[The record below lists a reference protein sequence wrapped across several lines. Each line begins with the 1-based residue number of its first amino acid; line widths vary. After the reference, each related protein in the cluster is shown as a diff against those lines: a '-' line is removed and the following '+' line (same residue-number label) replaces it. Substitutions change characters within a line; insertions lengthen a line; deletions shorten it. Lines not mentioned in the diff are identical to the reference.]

1 MEAEAE
7 IRRIIERVGRGSGF
21 DLEAVEAALRAAV
34 LLSGARL
41 IERLVGPLGQG
52 RQPEAVSCSC
62 GGRMSSR
69 GVEEKTVMTLLG
81 PVRFSRSRYACTVCG
96 QVRYPGDELLDVVGT
111 GRSPGLRRMMARAG
125 SRQTFKEAREDLK
138 VYAGLEVSAKDVERV
153 AEATGE
159 QIEGWESSQRP
170 GILNRQQ
177 PPVSEQ
183 ATAVMYIE
191 MDGTGVPMVSGA
203 LAGRKGK
210 QPDGSAKTRE
220 VKLGCVFT
228 QTGTDE
234 KGRPMRDAAST
245 SFVGAI
251 EPAEAF
257 GARLEAEALRRG
269 LDQARKVVLL
279 ADGALWVWNIAELRF
294 PQAIQIIDIYHAREH
309 VSELCGMLFAG
320 DAKQLQKYRLQWWS
334 DLDEGHVEKILY
346 QARKRLPLQGQ
357 LRKSAEQQIGY
368 FEDNKQRMRYAEFR
382 KQGLFVGSGVVE
394 AGCKHLIAARLKQSG
409 MEWSLRGA
417 NAIIALRCNLAS
429 GRFEDFWEDRAA

>member
-1 MEAEAE
+1 
-7 IRRIIERVGRGSGF
+7 
-21 DLEAVEAALRAAV
+21 
-34 LLSGARL
+34 
-41 IERLVGPLGQG
+41 
-52 RQPEAVSCSC
+52 
-62 GGRMSSR
+62 
-69 GVEEKTVMTLLG
+69 MTLLG
-81 PVRFSRSRYACTVCG
+81 PVRFSRSRYECAGCG
-96 QVRYPGDELLDVVGT
+96 AVRYPGDELLDVVGT

-159 QIEGWESSQRP
+159 QIEGWESCQRAR
-170 GILNRQQ
+170 ILSREQ
-177 PPVSEQ
+177 PLVCD
-183 ATAVMYIE
+183 TAVATMYIE
-191 MDGTGVPMVSGA
+191 MDGTGIPMVSGA
-203 LAGRKGK
+203 LWGRKGK
-210 QPDGSAKTRE
+210 QPGGSAKTRE

-234 KGRPMRDAAST
+234 RRRPVRDAAST

-251 EPAEAF
+251 ESAEAF

-269 LDQARKVVLL
+269 LDHAQKVVLL
-279 ADGALWVWNIAELRF
+279 ADGARWVWNIAELRF

-320 DAKQLQKYRLQWWS
+320 DAKRLQKYRLRWWS
-334 DLDEGHVEKILY
+334 DLDEGRIEKILY
-346 QARKRLPLQGQ
+346 QARKRLPLEGQ
-357 LRKSAEQQIGY
+357 LRQGAEQQLNY
-368 FEDNKQRMRYAEFR
+368 FEDNQQRMRYAEFR

>member
-34 LLSGARL
+34 LLAGARL

-183 ATAVMYIE
+183 AVAMMYVE

-320 DAKQLQKYRLQWWS
+320 DAKQLQKYRLRWWS

-429 GRFEDFWEDRAA
+429 GRFEGFWEDRAA

>member
-34 LLSGARL
+34 LLAGARL

-183 ATAVMYIE
+183 AVAMMYIE

-234 KGRPMRDAAST
+234 KGRPVRDAAST

-320 DAKQLQKYRLQWWS
+320 DAKQLQKYRLRWWS

>member
-34 LLSGARL
+34 LLAGARL

-183 ATAVMYIE
+183 AVAVMYIE

-234 KGRPMRDAAST
+234 KGRPVRDAAST

-320 DAKQLQKYRLQWWS
+320 DAKQLQKYRLRWWS

>member
-1 MEAEAE
+1 M
-7 IRRIIERVGRGSGF
+7 RRIVERVSCGRGF

-34 LLSGARL
+34 LVAGARL
-41 IERLVGPLGQG
+41 LERLVAAVGKG
-52 RQPEAVSCSC
+52 RPAAVSCVC
-62 GGRMSSR
+62 GARMSSR
-69 GVEEKTVMTLLG
+69 GVEDKRVVTLLG
-81 PVRFSRSRYACTVCG
+81 PVSFGRSRYECAVCG
-96 QVRYPGDELLDVVGT
+96 EVRYPGDELLDVVGT
-111 GRSPGLRRMMARAG
+111 GRSPGVRRMMARAG

-159 QIEGWESSQRP
+159 QIEDWESCQRSE
-170 GILNRQQ
+170 ILNRPQ
-177 PPVSEQ
+177 PVVSDFTV
-183 ATAVMYIE
+183 ATMYIE
-191 MDGTGVPMVSGA
+191 MDGTGVPMVSSA
-203 LAGRKGK
+203 LLGRKGK
-210 QPDGSAKTRE
+210 QPDGSARTRE

-234 KGRPMRDAAST
+234 KGRPVRDDGST

-251 EPAEAF
+251 ESAEAF

-269 LDQARKVVLL
+269 LDHAQRVVLL
-279 ADGALWVWNIAELRF
+279 ADGARWVWNIAELRF

-320 DAKQLQKYRLQWWS
+320 DAKRLQKYRLRWWS
-334 DLDEGHVEKILY
+334 DLDEGRIDKILY
-346 QARKRLPLQGQ
+346 QARKRLPLVEPLRQG
-357 LRKSAEQQIGY
+357 AEQQIGY
-368 FEDNKQRMRYAEFR
+368 FEENHQRMRYAEFR

-429 GRFEDFWEDRAA
+429 GRFEDFWEQRAA

>member
-34 LLSGARL
+34 LLAGARL

-183 ATAVMYIE
+183 AVAVMYIE

-234 KGRPMRDAAST
+234 KGRPVRDAAST

-320 DAKQLQKYRLQWWS
+320 DAKQLQKHRLRWWS

-417 NAIIALRCNLAS
+417 NSIIALRCNLAS

>member
-1 MEAEAE
+1 MLVA
-7 IRRIIERVGRGSGF
+7 
-21 DLEAVEAALRAAV
+21 
-34 LLSGARL
+34 GARL
-41 IERLVGPLGQG
+41 LERLVAAVGKG
-52 RQPEAVSCSC
+52 RQPEAVSCAC
-62 GGRMSSR
+62 GARMSSR
-69 GVEEKTVMTLLG
+69 GVEEKGVMTLLG
-81 PVRFSRSRYACTVCG
+81 PVRFSRSRYECAVCG
-96 QVRYPGDELLDVVGT
+96 EVRYPGDELLDVVGT

-159 QIEGWESSQRP
+159 QIEGWESCQRAK
-170 GILNRQQ
+170 ILNRPQ
-177 PPVSEQ
+177 PWVSAAAV
-183 ATAVMYIE
+183 ATMYIE

-234 KGRPMRDAAST
+234 RRRPVRDAAST

-251 EPAEAF
+251 ESAEAF

-269 LDQARKVVLL
+269 LDHAQKVVLL
-279 ADGALWVWNIAELRF
+279 ADGARWVWNIAELRF

-320 DAKQLQKYRLQWWS
+320 DAKLLQKYRLRWWS
-334 DLDEGHVEKILY
+334 DLDEGRIEKILY
-346 QARKRLPLQGQ
+346 QARKRLPLEGQ
-357 LRKSAEQQIGY
+357 LRQSAEQQIHY
-368 FEDNKQRMRYAEFR
+368 FEDNQQRMRYAEFR

-429 GRFEDFWEDRAA
+429 GRFEDFWEERAA

>member
-34 LLSGARL
+34 LLAGARL

-81 PVRFSRSRYACTVCG
+81 PVRFSRSRYECTVCG

-183 ATAVMYIE
+183 AVAMMYVE

-234 KGRPMRDAAST
+234 KGRPVRDAAST

-320 DAKQLQKYRLQWWS
+320 DAKQLQKYRLRWWS

>member
-1 MEAEAE
+1 
-7 IRRIIERVGRGSGF
+7 
-21 DLEAVEAALRAAV
+21 
-34 LLSGARL
+34 
-41 IERLVGPLGQG
+41 
-52 RQPEAVSCSC
+52 
-62 GGRMSSR
+62 MSSR
-69 GVEEKTVMTLLG
+69 GVEEKGVMTLLG
-81 PVRFSRSRYACTVCG
+81 SVRFSRSRYECAVCG
-96 QVRYPGDELLDVVGT
+96 EVRYPGDELLDVVGT

-125 SRQTFKEAREDLK
+125 SRQPFKQAREDLK

-159 QIEGWESSQRP
+159 QIEGWQSSQRAE
-170 GILNRQQ
+170 ILNR
-177 PPVSEQ
+177 PRPVVSEAAV
-183 ATAVMYIE
+183 ATMYIE

-203 LAGRKGK
+203 LLGRKGK

-220 VKLGCVFT
+220 VKIGCVFT

-234 KGRPMRDAAST
+234 RGRPVRDAAST

-269 LDQARKVVLL
+269 LDQAQRVVLL
-279 ADGALWVWNIAELRF
+279 ADGARWVWNIAELRF

-320 DAKQLQKYRLQWWS
+320 DAKRLQKYRLRWWS
-334 DLDEGHVEKILY
+334 DLDEGRIEKILY
-346 QARKRLPLQGQ
+346 QARKRLPLVGS
-357 LRKSAEQQIGY
+357 LRQSAEQQIGY
-368 FEDNKQRMRYAEFR
+368 FEDNQQRMRYAEFR
-382 KQGLFVGSGVVE
+382 KQGLFVGSGVIE